1 MRGSR
6 RKGRRPGT
14 WELRI
19 DAGLDPLSGRR
30 RQRSVVFEGTAREAD
45 AKLAELTVETG
56 RSRMQSSAHTLSELL
71 ERGLEQA
78 ASEGLERSTLRGYR
92 RVAENQIAPAL
103 GARRIT
109 KITAEDLDTF
119 YRALAKKGYS
129 ASTIKQTHA
138 VLRRVFDTAVRWKWI
153 GYNPARDARPP
164 RVATPDP
171 VPVPPEVIPVLV
183 EGAAKHNPELA
194 ACIVLAAD
202 TGARRGELC
211 ALRWSKV
218 DLVGAKVRIDRA
230 IGEDGAAYE
239 KDTKNH
245 QHRTITLSPPTLA
258 VLVDHRRRMEQRAAD
273 CETALAE
280 DAFVFSASADGR
292 VHWWPSNV
300 DSSFRR
306 LRRKLGLPDS
316 VKLHGLRH
324 TQVTQL
330 LDAGV
335 PLRTVSGRVGHRNSS
350 TTSNI
355 YSHWIAET
363 DERAAVVIGERIW
376 GQPNGADR

>member
-1 MRGSR
+1 VGDPLT
-6 RKGRRPGT
+6 GRR
-14 WELRI
+14 L
-19 DAGLDPLSGRR
+19 
-30 RQRSVVFEGTAREAD
+30 QRSLVFQGTAREAD
-45 AKLAELTVETG
+45 ARLAELTVEAG
-56 RSRMQSSAHTLSELL
+56 RGRLQAGAHTLCELL
-71 ERGLEQA
+71 ERSLEQA

-92 RVAENQIAPAL
+92 RVAENQIVPAL
-103 GARRIT
+103 GSRRIT

-138 VLRRVFDTAVRWKWI
+138 VLRRVFDTAMRWRWI

-164 RVATPDP
+164 RVATSNP
-171 VPVPPEVIPVLV
+171 VPVPPEMIPVLV
-183 EGAAKHNPELA
+183 EGAARHNPELA

-211 ALRWSKV
+211 GLRWSKV
-218 DLVGAKVRIDRA
+218 DLVDGKVRIDRA

-258 VLVDHRRRMEQRAAD
+258 VLIDHRERMAQRASACDMQLAAD
-273 CETALAE
+273 G
-280 DAFVFSASADGR
+280 FVFSPSPDGSDY
-292 VHWWPSNV
+292 WWPSNL
-300 DSSFRR
+300 DSNFRR
-306 LRRKLGLPDS
+306 LCRRLGLPDS

-335 PLRTVSGRVGHRNSS
+335 PLRTVSGRVGHLNSS

-376 GQPNGADR
+376 GQPKKVDS